1 MALSLFLCLLV
12 LSYSPSALA
21 QLQFETSA
29 GASFQLDAKGCVS
42 KYAEKT
48 NYFPDERRLV
58 ATGDATV
65 DGNKGT
71 TSTVTVAKDFSVQYF
86 DTFKVLRN
94 HKDNKTYVL
103 HQCGTPEI
111 TKDLLPEHAKDA
123 PVFSTPVQA
132 WSTALTSPL
141 VFLDMLGLNHLADV
155 VDMTFVTSPCLHR
168 LAKCSSEDEF
178 GHTHIASS
186 VGGLPNPL
194 FKANITEGDSEVHFI
209 DAWGTGKTESSKD
222 VSFDATSD
230 PGMGRDGTGRAEWVK
245 FVAVFFNAEPLANT
259 VFDGI
264 QRRLND
270 VSKLS
275 KGDNALSKQ
284 VAFVAYNAEYK
295 SETNSAWN
303 SPASWVIDNAAYK
316 MDTIKLAGATAYSED
331 KKQSF
336 PNATGVKE
344 ALKGVDCVIDETY
357 APDPRTYNVTNFL
370 AKFDLELEGA
380 DLSDYPFLANKC
392 VIRLDKRLGETKWGV
407 GMDWYE
413 SAVGH
418 PDIVVKDLVSLIHD
432 GAVSSDYKTRYM
444 RNIAKGEV
452 PFVTSPEDCEDPE
465 SVCTKAG
472 HDDGHDHDHD
482 HTTTKAMAHSDHD
495 DDHDHDHDHTTTKAM
510 AHSDHDDD
518 HKHDHDH
525 DHTTT
530 TTAAAKPTTTAAAA
544 AKPTTTTK
552 TTEKSSSVRVSPFVF
567 VAGAAVVALL
577 Q

>member
-71 TSTVTVAKDFSVQYF
+71 TSTVTVAEDFSVQYF

-132 WSTALTSPL
+132 WSTALTTPL
-141 VFLDMLGLNHLADV
+141 DFLDMLGLNHLADV
-155 VDMTFVTSPCLHR
+155 VDMTYVTSPCLHR
-168 LAKCSSEDEF
+168 LAKCSSKDEF

-186 VGGLPNPL
+186 DAG
-194 FKANITEGDSEVHFI
+194 FKANITEGDSEVHFT
-209 DAWGTGKTESSKD
+209 DYRGTGKTESSKD

-230 PGMGRDGTGRAEWVK
+230 PGILNRAEWVK

-275 KGDNALSKQ
+275 KGDNASPKQ

-295 SETNSAWN
+295 SETNPEWN

-357 APDPRTYNVTNFL
+357 APDPRTYNVTHFL

-432 GAVSSDYKTRYM
+432 GAVSADYKTRYM

-472 HDDGHDHDHD
+472 HDD
-482 HTTTKAMAHSDHD
+482 
-495 DDHDHDHDHTTTKAM
+495 DHDHDHDHTTTKAI

-518 HKHDHDH
+518 HDHDHDH

>member
-1 MALSLFLCLLV
+1 MALFLCLCLLV

-141 VFLDMLGLNHLADV
+141 VFLDMLGLNNRADV
-155 VDMTFVTSPCLHR
+155 VDMTYVTSPCLHR

-186 VGGLPNPL
+186 DEVGNPNPL
-194 FKANITEGDSEVHFI
+194 FKANITEGDSKVHFI

-230 PGMGRDGTGRAEWVK
+230 PGILNRAEWVK
-245 FVAVFFNAEPLANT
+245 FVAVFFNVEPLANT

-275 KGDNALSKQ
+275 MGDNALPKQ

-295 SETNSAWN
+295 SESWS
-303 SPASWVIDNAAYK
+303 SPESWVIDNAAYK

-344 ALKGVDCVIDETY
+344 ALKGVDCVIDETF
-357 APDPRTYNVTNFL
+357 APDPRTYNVTHFL

-392 VIRLDKRLGETKWGV
+392 VIRLDKRLGETKYGV

-418 PDIVVKDLVSLIHD
+418 PDIVVKDLVSLIHN

-452 PFVTSPEDCEDPE
+452 PYVTSPNDCEDPE

-472 HDDGHDHDHD
+472 HDDGHDHDH
-482 HTTTKAMAHSDHD
+482 
-495 DDHDHDHDHTTTKAM
+495 
-510 AHSDHDDD
+510 
-518 HKHDHDH
+518 
-525 DHTTT
+525 TTT
-530 TTAAAKPTTTAAAA
+530 TTAAAKATTTTTAAA
-544 AKPTTTTK
+544 K
-552 TTEKSSSVRVSPFVF
+552 TTEKTTVVSVVSEVSEKSSSVRVSPLVF